1 MPEVEA
7 FISVAKQTQLAH
19 GTSRF
24 SSEQRDNL
32 AIVLCA
38 MHSKRAHTYPPQI
51 KHSNLKD
58 ASSKNT
64 KDFSFAAV

>member
-7 FISVAKQTQLAH
+7 FISVGKQTQLAR

-24 SSEQRDNL
+24 SSEQRDRL
-32 AIVLCA
+32 AFVLCA
-38 MHSKRAHTYPPQI
+38 MHSKRAHTDPPQI
-51 KHSNLKD
+51 KHSKLKD

-64 KDFSFAAV
+64 KDFPFAAV

>member
-7 FISVAKQTQLAH
+7 FISVGKQTQLAH

-24 SSEQRDNL
+24 SSEQRDYL
-32 AIVLCA
+32 SFVLCL
-38 MHSKRAHTYPPQI
+38 MHSKRAQTDPPQI
-51 KHSNLKD
+51 KHSKLKD